1 VPLACLTVAA
11 LLMGAADLSSAAQPP
26 LPAAAQ
32 PPLPAA
38 AQPPLRA
45 PAQAEPPT
53 RPLVIVS
60 VMPPLDGQRLVDALA
75 AYLDERGVKV
85 ELAPPVVAAALEE
98 RIEALRAAAAA
109 AHALAAVHVQ
119 RAAASVQ
126 IDLVDMVTDKS
137 LLSIASTPR
146 RDEDLYRTVAL
157 KIQALLR
164 ATASEPEAGVEASPP
179 MARLAAERIPP
190 APAAAESARLS
201 LRAGYALWAFAPGG
215 LSAQGLAVDARARL
229 AGRFEVSLGASALTA
244 VRGKAGDASVSAS
257 VFPLDA
263 GVTAR
268 LVDRRLQLLAGLGGQ
283 VALVDATA
291 SGTGTAVRRVR
302 EPLVAAGARVEAR
315 LPVGATTWLSASG
328 ALSAVVLG
336 ERFTVE
342 GAPAVDMSSFVAVF
356 GLGIGVALR

>member
-1 VPLACLTVAA
+1 VPFACLTLAA
-11 LLMGAADLSSAAQPP
+11 LLTATADPQ
-26 LPAAAQ
+26 
-32 PPLPAA
+32 
-38 AQPPLRA
+38 
-45 PAQAEPPT
+45 T

-60 VMPPLDGQRLVDALA
+60 AMAPLDGQRLGDALA

-85 ELAPPVVAAALEE
+85 ELAPPVEAAALED
-98 RIEALRAAAAA
+98 RIAALRAAAAA

-119 RAAASVQ
+119 RAAASIQ

-179 MARLAAERIPP
+179 MARLAAERSP
-190 APAAAESARLS
+190 PAAAAEPARLS

-215 LSAQGLAVDARARL
+215 LSAQGLAVEARARV
-229 AGRFEVSLGASALTA
+229 ASRFEVALGASALTA

-263 GVTAR
+263 SVAAR
-268 LVDRRLQLLAGLGGQ
+268 LLDRRLQLWTGLAAQ

-291 SGTGTAVRRVR
+291 SGTGTGTTARRVR
-302 EPLVAAGARVEAR
+302 EPFVAAGARLEGR
-315 LPVGATTWLSASG
+315 LPVGASTWLSLSG
-328 ALSAVVLG
+328 ALSAVLLG

-342 GAPAVDMSSFVAVF
+342 GAPAVDMSSLVAVF
-356 GLGIGVALR
+356 GLGVGVALR

>member
-11 LLMGAADLSSAAQPP
+11 LLMATADPSSPAVPTVPAQAQPP
-26 LPAAAQ
+26 TQ
-32 PPLPAA
+32 
-38 AQPPLRA
+38 
-45 PAQAEPPT
+45 
-53 RPLVIVS
+53 PLVIVS
-60 VMPPLDGQRLVDALA
+60 AMAPLDGQRLGDALA

-85 ELAPPVVAAALEE
+85 ELAPAVEAAALED
-98 RIEALRAAAAA
+98 RIAALRAAAAA

-119 RAAASVQ
+119 RAGASIQ

-179 MARLAAERIPP
+179 MARLAAEGAP
-190 APAAAESARLS
+190 PAAAEAARLS
-201 LRAGYALWAFAPGG
+201 LRAGYALWTFAPGG
-215 LSAQGLAVDARARL
+215 LSAQGLAVDGRARL
-229 AGRFEVSLGASALTA
+229 GGRFEVALGASALTA
-244 VRGKAGDASVSAS
+244 VRGKTGDASVSAS

-268 LVDRRLQLLAGLGGQ
+268 LVDRRLQLLAGLGAQ

-302 EPLVAAGARVEAR
+302 EPFVAAGARLEAR
-315 LPVGATTWLSASG
+315 LPVGATTWLSLSG

-356 GLGIGVALR
+356 GLGVGVALR